1 MKAKVTI
8 FPGQTVEIEVA
19 DNSTIETVMS
29 VYQSLTGT
37 AYTERHSC
45 SVNGRAASPAT
56 TLVDGDRVIAT
67 RNKEGAMN
75 EPEITEIAE
84 VVETTEDKL
93 LNSFETAKNLIKSQA
108 GKYDKNPI
116 RKALIED
123 AIKILNETT
132 PTEEELAE
140 SAKNII
146 PGTITRTVKWNNEAL
161 GFATAKSYTIAELT
175 DRAEELKE
183 GSLQKEAYLLL
194 IKKLTNEWKLD
205 AILFPCFHP
214 RCNSNE
220 FIEVAQNTET
230 GLGTAKCTNP
240 AHKSFPVQ
248 TNPCNSKEEAET
260 AWNTMVR

>member
-1 MKAKVTI
+1 MSIKVKTTI

-19 DNSTIETVMS
+19 DGSTIETVMNT
-29 VYQSLTGT
+29 YQSLTGT

-67 RNKEGAMN
+67 QNKEGAM
-75 EPEITEIAE
+75 EEAEITEVEI
-84 VVETTEDKL
+84 ETTEDKL
-93 LNSFETAKNLIKSQA
+93 ASSFEVAKNLIKAQA

-123 AIKILNETT
+123 AIKVLNETT

-140 SAKNII
+140 SAKNIV

-161 GFATAKSYTIAELT
+161 SFATAKSYTIAELT

-194 IKKLTNEWKLD
+194 IKKLTKEWKLD
-205 AILFPCFHP
+205 AVLFPCFHP

-220 FIEVAQNTET
+220 FIQVTENAD
-230 GLGTAKCTNP
+230 GLWVAKCTNP
-240 AHKSFPVQ
+240 AHKSFPVETQ
-248 TNPCNSKEEAET
+248 AFATKEEAES